1 MPNNRRNEEG
11 KTVSERRDY
20 IPVALYA
27 RVSSDRQDVDNSV
40 AAQLRALRDY
50 ADKNGYMVYREYID
64 EAESGRVADR
74 PEFRKMIDEA
84 SKPEAPFREILVW
97 KFSRFTRKREHA
109 VAFKSMLRR
118 KGIRVV
124 SITEQAEDT
133 ATGRL
138 LEGIIESV
146 DEFYSENLA
155 QEVLRGMREAASRG
169 FWVGSK
175 VPYGFSKRMVQDGA
189 KKRPTL
195 EPDPDTSPIVKRIF
209 DMSEAGSGMV
219 DITRA
224 LNDDGIAS
232 PGGKLWG
239 KTSVHKVLTNVAY
252 TGTLLWG
259 ANAKDKA
266 EPVIVEKAFPAIV
279 SKTQF
284 QRVGRQLRRR
294 APKIT
299 HPRRVGSTFLLSG
312 LVKCKTCNRALTG
325 QYSKSGQFPYY
336 VCQSLMKRGKE
347 ACETPRLAA
356 RSFEEKVVGKIQS
369 NILTDGNIRALVKIV
384 DEQMDGVASEQRKRL
399 EAIQTE
405 LADVRRRLDR
415 LYELVET
422 TDMDID
428 DFKPRIRSHRERQER
443 LEAAES
449 EAKATLSQR
458 RNVLDQVETI
468 AAYAQDMRRFLKKS
482 ELTERRAFI
491 ESFVKEI
498 VVTPDN
504 ALLRYSVPM
513 PDDSLVPGRNAEDM
527 ALNGSVLAFM
537 PVGGPDWT
545 KSRTEA
551 DSRLTPSLGMGT
563 VYVSVA
569 SSPTT
574 SIASTKLRMSAF
586 RSGIVPSFRNSRK
599 SATYS
604 RISSVEG
611 SSTLRRSSWVSASSR
626 AASSCSSRCR
636 RDMMRG
642 DRISNVRSLVSMAS

>member
-1 MPNNRRNEEG
+1 M
-11 KTVSERRDY
+11 SERHDY
-20 IPVALYA
+20 TPVALYA
-27 RVSSDRQDVDNSV
+27 RVSSDRQDVDLSV
-40 AAQLRALRDY
+40 SAQLRALRDY
-50 ADKNGYMVYREYID
+50 AEKNGYAVAREYVD
-64 EAESGRVADR
+64 EAESGRVANR

-84 SKPEAPFREILVW
+84 GRTNAPFREILVW

-175 VPYGFSKRMVQDGA
+175 APYGYTRIMVQDGP

-195 EPDPDTSPIVKRIF
+195 ELDPDTAPVVKRIF

-224 LNDDGIAS
+224 LNDDGISS

-239 KTSVHKVLTNVAY
+239 KTGVHKVLVNEAY

-259 ANAKDKA
+259 VNAQDGA
-266 EPVIVEKAFPAIV
+266 DPVRVEKAFPAIV

-294 APKIT
+294 APKVV
-299 HPRRVGSTFLLSG
+299 HPRRAGSSYLLSG
-312 LVKCKTCNRALTG
+312 LIKCKTCRRALSG

-347 ACETPRLAA
+347 ACKTPRLAA
-356 RSFEEKVVGKIQS
+356 RRFEEMVVSKIRS
-369 NILTDGNIRALVKIV
+369 NILTDSNIRALVKVV
-384 DEQMDGVASEQRKRL
+384 DEQMDGVAGEHRKRL
-399 EAIQTE
+399 ETIQSE

-415 LYELVET
+415 LYDLVET
-422 TDMDID
+422 TDMEIN
-428 DFKPRIRSHRERQER
+428 DFRPRIRDHRERQER
-443 LEAAES
+443 LEAAEA
-449 EAKATLSQR
+449 EARAALGQR
-458 RNVLDQVETI
+458 RKVLDQVETI
-468 AAYAQDMRRFLKKS
+468 TAYAQDMRRFLKKS
-482 ELTERRAFI
+482 ELTERRTFI

-504 ALLRYSVPM
+504 ALMRYTVPM
-513 PDDSLVPGRNAEDM
+513 PEDSLVPGMSAEDM
-527 ALNGSVLAFM
+527 ALNGSVLSTV
-537 PVGGPDWT
+537 PVGGAEGIRTPDPLNAIEVL
-545 KSRTEA
+545 SQL
-551 DSRLTPSLGMGT
+551 S
-563 VYVSVA
+563 Y
-569 SSPTT
+569 SPTQGNEWVEK
-574 SIASTKLRMSAF
+574 IADCLVGINS
-586 RSGIVPSFRNSRK
+586 RSGLCH
-599 SATYS
+599 
-604 RISSVEG
+604 
-611 SSTLRRSSWVSASSR
+611 ST
-626 AASSCSSRCR
+626 
-636 RDMMRG
+636 G
-642 DRISNVRSLVSMAS
+642 

>member
-1 MPNNRRNEEG
+1 MIEQHDF
-11 KTVSERRDY
+11 T
-20 IPVALYA
+20 PVALYA

-40 AAQLRALRDY
+40 AAQLRALRNY
-50 ADKNGYMVYREYID
+50 AEKNGYMVVGEYVD

-74 PEFRKMIDEA
+74 PEFRKMLDEA
-84 SKPEAPFREILVW
+84 AKPKAPFKEILVW

-175 VPYGFSKRMVQDGA
+175 VPYGYSKLMVQDGA

-195 EPDPDTSPIVKRIF
+195 ELDPETSPVVKRIF
-209 DMSEAGSGMV
+209 DMSQAGSGMV

-239 KTSVHKVLTNVAY
+239 KTGVHKVLTNEAY

-259 ANAKDKA
+259 VNAKDGGD
-266 EPVIVEKAFPAIV
+266 PVRVDKAFPAIV

-284 QRVGRQLRRR
+284 HSVGRQLRRR
-294 APKIT
+294 APKVR
-299 HPRRVGSTFLLSG
+299 HPRRVGSSFLLSG
-312 LVKCKTCNRALTG
+312 MVKCKTCKGALTG
-325 QYSKSGQFPYY
+325 GYSKSGQFPYY
-336 VCQSLMKRGKE
+336 VCQSLMRRGKE
-347 ACETPRLAA
+347 ACKTPRLAA
-356 RSFEEKVVGKIQS
+356 RRFEEMVVRKIRS
-369 NILTDGNIRALVKIV
+369 NVLTDSNIRALVKIV

-399 EAIQTE
+399 ETIQSE

-415 LYELVET
+415 LYDLVET
-422 TDMDID
+422 TDMDIN
-428 DFKPRIRSHRERQER
+428 DFRPRIRDHRDRQER
-443 LEAAES
+443 LEAAEA
-449 EAKATLSQR
+449 EARASVGQR
-458 RNVLDQVETI
+458 RKVLEQVETI
-468 AAYAQDMRRFLKKS
+468 AAYAQDMSRFLKKS
-482 ELTERRAFI
+482 GLTERRTFI

-504 ALLRYSVPM
+504 ALMRYTVPM
-513 PDDSLVPGRNAEDM
+513 PEDSLAPGMSAEDM
-527 ALNGSVLAFM
+527 ALNGSVLSTV
-537 PVGGPDWT
+537 PVGGL
-545 KSRTEA
+545 RCTETSTGSFKA
-551 DSRLTPSLGMGT
+551 NFSIAFPGIWLSLGIGT
-563 VYVSVA
+563 VYLRRA
-569 SSPTT
+569 SSGTT
-574 SIASTKLRMSAF
+574 TISLTNDWMKALRSVSSLCF
-586 RSGIVPSFRNSRK
+586 RK
-599 SATYS
+599 SL
-604 RISSVEG
+604 IS
-611 SSTLRRSSWVSASSR
+611 LA
-626 AASSCSSRCR
+626 
-636 RDMMRG
+636 
-642 DRISNVRSLVSMAS
+642 